1 MRPIY
6 KRGEKVTNE
15 EFEKIYQIYFSDVF
29 YYILSLSKDKFIAE
43 DITSETFLKAMKS
56 IDDFRGEG
64 SIRTW
69 LCQIAK
75 NEYFSSLRKD
85 KKIVF
90 TENIEQLER
99 LEINDSI
106 EKDII
111 SNYGASNIYNM
122 ILLLEEPYSEIFKLR
137 YYSELSFKKIGELFG
152 KTDNW
157 ACVTYHR
164 ARKKLQKELEG
175 EL

>member
-1 MRPIY
+1 
-6 KRGEKVTNE
+6 
-15 EFEKIYQIYFSDVF
+15 
-29 YYILSLSKDKFIAE
+29 
-43 DITSETFLKAMKS
+43 
-56 IDDFRGEG
+56 
-64 SIRTW
+64 
-69 LCQIAK
+69 
-75 NEYFSSLRKD
+75 
-85 KKIVF
+85 
-90 TENIEQLER
+90 
-99 LEINDSI
+99 
-106 EKDII
+106 
-111 SNYGASNIYNM
+111 M